1 MALTRED
8 LQAIK
13 ILLEE
18 NLLPVKESLERVEER
33 VRAVERRLEAVEERV
48 EAVERKL
55 EAVEERTAAVEARLG
70 AVEERVEA
78 IERRLGTVECTLKKA
93 EEDLGTVKRKVINLE
108 LNLENRTD
116 RNLRILDENHLSLIE
131 KLDGVV
137 LIAER
142 TRLQG
147 LEISN
152 LRSRV
157 ECVEEKV
164 LKLEGQSA

>member
-1 MALTRED
+1 MRDRIIVKKDQIPYGFHIALGKEKFNLRFRYNQASD
-8 LQAIK
+8 LFTVSLYRDGV
-13 ILLEE
+13 LLCASE
-18 NLLPVKESLERVEER
+18 PVIYGVL
-33 VRAVERRLEAVEERV
+33 
-48 EAVERKL
+48 
-55 EAVEERTAAVEARLG
+55 
-70 AVEERVEA
+70 EERVEA
-78 IERRLGTVECTLKKA
+78 IERRLGTVECTLKTA

-116 RNLRILDENHLSLIE
+116 RNLRILAENHLSLIE

-157 ECVEEKV
+157 ECVEEKL